1 MVGGCGKV
9 RAVSMQAIG
18 LGAPR
23 GPADGGRRYR
33 PVKVDF
39 DTRNVNLDLEIQED
53 WDVEIKAMWQENKAK
68 IRANLLS
75 ELGCADGE
83 RKLENYREMGPAP
96 WSVVFEHTALL
107 RQVRG
112 SFAHGDFYPA
122 LVSAC
127 ALGERLL
134 NQLVLELRSDYSN
147 HRATT
152 KRVRRGRPISDWGSL
167 IGVLHDWGVLD
178 EETGD
183 TYRQLEQLRHTA
195 IHYDPSLSAGGR
207 DPALAAL
214 RALQQI
220 VERVFEPH
228 GGPPRFIADTVG
240 SSYIALEAENEPL
253 VRRVFLP
260 HCALVSPVHRFE
272 WQGALRDEWA
282 IYDDSDYPGAP
293 LTDEEFAE
301 RLRAIE
307 GQTPTES

>member
-1 MVGGCGKV
+1 MFGVV
-9 RAVSMQAIG
+9 AMHAIG

-33 PVKVDF
+33 PIRVDF
-39 DTRNVNLDLEIQED
+39 DTRNVNLDLEIEED
-53 WDVEIKAMWQENKAK
+53 WDEEIKAMWQENKAK
-68 IRANLLS
+68 IRENLLS
-75 ELGCADGE
+75 ELGRANGE
-83 RKLENYREMGPAP
+83 RKLENYHEMGPAP

-107 RQVRG
+107 RQVRS

-134 NQLVLELRSDYSN
+134 NQLVLELRSEYND

-152 KRVRRGRPISDWGSL
+152 RRVRRGRPISDWGSL

-183 TYRQLEQLRHTA
+183 TYRKLERLRHTA

-207 DPALAAL
+207 EPALAAL
-214 RALQQI
+214 RAIQQI

-228 GGPPRFIADTVG
+228 GGPPRFIADTAG

-253 VRRVFLP
+253 IQRIFVP
-260 HCALVSPVHRFE
+260 HCALVSPAHRLE
-272 WQGALRDEWA
+272 WQGAVQDEWA
-282 IYDDSDYPGAP
+282 IYDDSDYPGEP

-301 RLRAIE
+301 RLRATV
-307 GQTPTES
+307 GQSLTEL

>member
-1 MVGGCGKV
+1 
-9 RAVSMQAIG
+9 MQAIG

-68 IRANLLS
+68 IHANLLS
-75 ELGCADGE
+75 GLGCADGE

-107 RQVRG
+107 RQVRS

-134 NQLVLELRSDYSN
+134 NQLVLELRSEYDN

-152 KRVRRGRPISDWGSL
+152 KRVRRGHPINDWGSL
-167 IGVLHDWGVLD
+167 IGVLHGWGVLD
-178 EETGD
+178 EETSD
-183 TYRQLEQLRHTA
+183 TYRQLEELRHTA

-207 DPALAAL
+207 EPALAAL
-214 RALQQI
+214 RAIQQI
-220 VERVFEPH
+220 VEQVFDPH
-228 GGPPRFIADTVG
+228 GGPPRYIADTPG

-253 VRRVFLP
+253 IQRIFLP
-260 HCALVSPVHRFE
+260 HCALVSPAHRFE
-272 WQGALRDEWA
+272 WQGAVRDEWV
-282 IYDDSDYPGAP
+282 IYDDSDYPGEP
-293 LTDEEFAE
+293 LTDQEFAE

-307 GQTPTES
+307 GQSPTQS